1 MINNLNIENV
11 NNVMIEITKL
21 NNNIKNVNSNE
32 NNIIFNKHKNIIPLK
47 HVTMQTCYY
56 THRVYQKS
64 YSPGISL
71 ADASIVCTSL
81 GADHYK
87 HVC

>member
-32 NNIIFNKHKNIIPLK
+32 NNIIFNKHKNIIP
-47 HVTMQTCYY
+47 
-56 THRVYQKS
+56 
-64 YSPGISL
+64 
-71 ADASIVCTSL
+71 
-81 GADHYK
+81 
-87 HVC
+87 